1 MLQALADGRRLV
13 TVTGPGG
20 VGKSR
25 LLADVGAALATD
37 HDVIHVALS
46 GHQAGDA
53 QDLASALAVTTGV
66 PLAADDSV
74 ASLVRALQTSDL
86 VVLVDEAEWVLGPAA
101 ELTRAILA
109 GCPGVRLVVTS
120 RVPLS
125 VVGERVLP
133 LGPLPVRDAVRL
145 LTERLADRGVLTSGT
160 AERTVLAEVARRVDG
175 LPLALEL
182 VAGRAWAVPVRDLLD
197 VVEHPL
203 DLESDEVGRDARQQS
218 LRRTISWSVGRLEP
232 AGRDALLRLAVFAG
246 AFHLPAARALTGL
259 ERGRDRTRGGR
270 PRGVPPGRRRAD
282 RRRRGVPDA
291 ADRARPGPR
300 GARRCRRAGRHPCPA
315 RGVVRRAVAGRAAVR
330 RAGRARRAHVR
341 RPPRGPRLP
350 PGDRADR
357 LRRRR
362 RAGAEPAVAVRGER
376 RARPDLDRA
385 AAGARGDD
393 RAAAG
398 AAAGRPGRVPA
409 RHRLDARRAPA
420 DRRRR
425 WPTTP
430 TGPASWGWWRPSRR
444 TPSATWTGR

>member
-1 MLQALADGRRLV
+1 MLGALSDGRRLV

-37 HDVIHVALS
+37 HDVVHVALS

-53 QDLASALAVTTGV
+53 QDLAAALAVTTGV

-74 ASLVRALQTSDL
+74 ASLVRALQTSDV

-101 ELTRAILA
+101 ELTRAVLA

-145 LTERLADRGVLTSGT
+145 LTERLADRGVPTSGT

-182 VAGRAWAVPVRDLLD
+182 VAGRAGAVPVRDLLD

-218 LRRTISWSVGRLEP
+218 LRRTIAWSVDRLEP
-232 AGRDALLRLAVFAG
+232 AGRERPAPARRLRRR
-246 AFHLPAARALTGL
+246 LPPPGGPRAHRLHG
-259 ERGRDRTRGGR
+259 GRDRTRGGR
-270 PRGVPPGRRRAD
+270 PRGVPPGCRRAD
-282 RRRRGVPDA
+282 RCRRGVPDA

-300 GARRCRRAGRHPCPA
+300 GARHLRCAGRDPRPA

-350 PGDRADR
+350 PGDGTDR

-362 RAGAEPAVAVRGER
+362 RAGAEPSVAVRGER

-385 AAGARGDD
+385 AAGARRDD

-398 AAAGRPGRVPA
+398 AAAGRPGGVPA
-409 RHRLDARRAPA
+409 RHRLVARRAPA
-420 DRRRR
+420 DRGGAGRRPR
-425 WPTTP
+425 L
-430 TGPASWGWWRPSRR
+430 GLPAGAGGGHHGVRR
-444 TPSATWTGR
+444 SATWTAR

>member
-1 MLQALADGRRLV
+1 MLSALADGRRLV

-37 HDVIHVALS
+37 HDVVHVALS

-53 QDLASALAVTTGV
+53 QDLAAALAVTTGV

-74 ASLVRALQTSDL
+74 ASLVRALQTSDV

-101 ELTRAILA
+101 ELARAILA

-133 LGPLPVRDAVRL
+133 LGPLPERDAVRL
-145 LTERLADRGVLTSGT
+145 LTERLADRGVLTSG
-160 AERTVLAEVARRVDG
+160 AADRTVLAEVVRRVDG

-182 VAGRAWAVPVRDLLD
+182 VAGRARAVPVRDLLD

-246 AFHLPAARALTGL
+246 AFHLPAARALTGSSAAET
-259 ERGRDRTRGGR
+259 ERVVADLAAYHLVAVERTDG
-270 PRGVPPGRRRAD
+270 
-282 RRRRGVPDA
+282 RRGVPDA
-291 ADRARPGPR
+291 ADRPRPGPR
-300 GARRCRRAGRHPCPA
+300 GARRRRRAGRHPGPA
-315 RGVVRRAVAGRAAVR
+315 RGVVRRSVAGRAAVG
-330 RAGRARRAHVR
+330 RAGRARRAARTTTTSR
-341 RPPRGPRLP
+341 RS
-350 PGDRADR
+350 ASSW
-357 LRRRR
+357 
-362 RAGAEPAVAVRGER
+362 
-376 RARPDLDRA
+376 
-385 AAGARGDD
+385 
-393 RAAAG
+393 
-398 AAAGRPGRVPA
+398 RPGRSTP
-409 RHRLDARRAPA
+409 PSTS
-420 DRRRR
+420 R
-425 WPTTP
+425 W
-430 TGPASWGWWRPSRR
+430 R
-444 TPSATWTGR
+444 